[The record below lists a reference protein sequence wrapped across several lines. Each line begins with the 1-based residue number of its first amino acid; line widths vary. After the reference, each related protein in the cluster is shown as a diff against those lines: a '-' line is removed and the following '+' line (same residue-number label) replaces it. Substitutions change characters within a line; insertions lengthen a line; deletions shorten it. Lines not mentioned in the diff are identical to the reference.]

1 MSHTLCDE
9 LLELLHGICVE
20 RIFGITG
27 DALNPFVDAIRRDGR
42 FEWMT
47 VRHEEAGAFAASAQ
61 AKLTGKLAVCAGTVG
76 PGGLHLLNG
85 LYDAKK
91 EYAPVLA
98 ITGQVPESEYGNNYH
113 QEVNLEAVFN
123 DVCVFNQVVRS
134 ADQFQRLAQQAIQTA
149 LNQGGVAH
157 LNIPVDIISQQL
169 PNNGDR
175 RRIIYP
181 QHEVTPSGEA
191 LDEAAAVLNR
201 AGKVTILAGAG
212 CTGARDE
219 LLEVARLL
227 RAPITHA
234 LRGTDVV
241 PYSEPYWI
249 GGIGHLGTPQGNEA
263 LEKCDAL
270 LMVGTDF
277 PYRIYLPDDVDII
290 QIDVRSSNIGRR
302 CAVNHALVGHARPA
316 LRALTKR
323 LKQKGDNT
331 FLDNLQD
338 KRKKWD
344 LRMDRKADIQ
354 RSKDVIHPQSI
365 MRMAGDLAHDD
376 AVFVC
381 DVGTVTVWAARQL
394 RLRPDQRLLG
404 SFNHGSLGG
413 CMPAAMGIQA
423 VDRNRQVITLCGDGG
438 FAMTMADFITA
449 VRYDLPI
456 VVIIFNNS
464 KFSFVELEMQAA
476 GYPRFATDLTN
487 PDFAKYA
494 EICGGEGMRVTR
506 PDEVRP
512 AIERAL
518 ASNRPFIIDATVNP
532 DELVMPPNITVSE
545 AWGYAMGKSKELW
558 LEIEDSLKE
567 Q

>member
-149 LNQGGVAH
+149 LSQGGVAH

-175 RRIIYP
+175 RRMIYP
-181 QHEVTPSGEA
+181 QHEVSPSGEA
-191 LDEAAAVLNR
+191 LDAAAAVLNR

-212 CTGARDE
+212 CTGARHE

-227 RAPITHA
+227 QAPITHA
-234 LRGTDVV
+234 LRGT
-241 PYSEPYWI
+241 
-249 GGIGHLGTPQGNEA
+249 
-263 LEKCDAL
+263 
-270 LMVGTDF
+270 
-277 PYRIYLPDDVDII
+277 
-290 QIDVRSSNIGRR
+290 
-302 CAVNHALVGHARPA
+302 
-316 LRALTKR
+316 
-323 LKQKGDNT
+323 
-331 FLDNLQD
+331 
-338 KRKKWD
+338 
-344 LRMDRKADIQ
+344 
-354 RSKDVIHPQSI
+354 
-365 MRMAGDLAHDD
+365 
-376 AVFVC
+376 
-381 DVGTVTVWAARQL
+381 
-394 RLRPDQRLLG
+394 
-404 SFNHGSLGG
+404 
-413 CMPAAMGIQA
+413 
-423 VDRNRQVITLCGDGG
+423 
-438 FAMTMADFITA
+438 
-449 VRYDLPI
+449 
-456 VVIIFNNS
+456 
-464 KFSFVELEMQAA
+464 
-476 GYPRFATDLTN
+476 
-487 PDFAKYA
+487 
-494 EICGGEGMRVTR
+494 
-506 PDEVRP
+506 
-512 AIERAL
+512 
-518 ASNRPFIIDATVNP
+518 
-532 DELVMPPNITVSE
+532 
-545 AWGYAMGKSKELW
+545 
-558 LEIEDSLKE
+558 
-567 Q
+567 